1 MRRITVIAAAF
12 LLGIG
17 ITACGFRNMVNENF
31 TEEQAREYLK
41 QSLPKLDYWKRYEEL
56 GDDGQFEEFKQKLF
70 LFYRII

>member
-41 QSLPKLDYWKRYEEL
+41 QSLPKLDY
-56 GDDGQFEEFKQKLF
+56 
-70 LFYRII
+70 